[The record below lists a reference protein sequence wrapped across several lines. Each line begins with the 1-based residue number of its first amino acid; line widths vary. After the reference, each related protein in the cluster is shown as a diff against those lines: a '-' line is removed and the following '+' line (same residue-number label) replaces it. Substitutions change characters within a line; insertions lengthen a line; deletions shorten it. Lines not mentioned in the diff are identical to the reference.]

1 MTIDYID
8 FLRDLIID
16 LIVIYILAL
25 TYYRRYGDREM
36 VITMGLLNLFL
47 FILVL
52 TMTLTEFNLAAGFA
66 LFALLSIITLRSVS
80 IAKVEVGYI
89 LGAITLGLVNGMS
102 IHDYL
107 LLALCNLVILVG
119 PWVLDSNWLLKPT
132 LQVDV
137 TLDEVSALDLKD
149 HAKLME
155 RVQALHELPVA
166 HLKIDKFNA
175 KKGTV
180 QLLARL
186 RLS

>member
-1 MTIDYID
+1 M
-8 FLRDLIID
+8 
-16 LIVIYILAL
+16 
-25 TYYRRYGDREM
+25 
-36 VITMGLLNLFL
+36 
-47 FILVL
+47 
-52 TMTLTEFNLAAGFA
+52 
-66 LFALLSIITLRSVS
+66 
-80 IAKVEVGYI
+80 GYI

-149 HAKLME
+149 HAKLVE